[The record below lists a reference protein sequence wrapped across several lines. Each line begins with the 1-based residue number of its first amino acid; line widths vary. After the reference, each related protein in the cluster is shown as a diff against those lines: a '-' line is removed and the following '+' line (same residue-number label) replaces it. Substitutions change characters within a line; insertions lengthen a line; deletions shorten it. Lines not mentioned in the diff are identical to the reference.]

1 MIPISEAYPMAKF
14 LKFIRKLR
22 VPLCS
27 ICNKPVE
34 VEAATI
40 DEHGEAIHEECW
52 LLKMRLEQA
61 KKPPK
66 TLHGPG
72 QRKNPFLEF

>member
-1 MIPISEAYPMAKF
+1 
-14 LKFIRKLR
+14 
-22 VPLCS
+22 
-27 ICNKPVE
+27 VE

-40 DEHGEAIHEECW
+40 DENGEAIHEECW

-61 KKPPK
+61 QKPTK
-66 TLHGPG
+66 DRVKHGPG

>member
-1 MIPISEAYPMAKF
+1 MAKF
-14 LKFIRKLR
+14 LKFIHKLR

-61 KKPPK
+61 QKPPK
-66 TLHGPG
+66 DPVKHAPG

>member
-1 MIPISEAYPMAKF
+1 MSR
-14 LKFIRKLR
+14 LLQFIFKPRL
-22 VPLCS
+22 PTCG

-34 VEAATI
+34 IETATT
-40 DEHGEAIHEECW
+40 DEHGKAVHEECW

-66 TLHGPG
+66 A
-72 QRKNPFLEF
+72 

>member
-1 MIPISEAYPMAKF
+1 MAKF
-14 LKFIRKLR
+14 LKFIHKLR

-40 DEHGEAIHEECW
+40 DENGEAIHEECW

-66 TLHGPG
+66 DLVKHAPG
-72 QRKNPFLEF
+72 QRKNPFLQF

>member
-1 MIPISEAYPMAKF
+1 MAKF

-40 DEHGEAIHEECW
+40 DENGNAIHEECW

-61 KKPPK
+61 QKPTK
-66 TLHGPG
+66 DRVKHGPG